1 MRKIIVCALLALSA
15 VCGVCAQVVPEDL
28 LVIEALINRHKRSYD
43 KMVERQ
49 DLAAAN
55 VGISYKVKDLAV
67 EYEKLKKK
75 VAGRLQVGYAALELA
90 YEVSLVARNLLKVA
104 PLVSEYVD
112 FGVRNAAKNPL
123 LGQYYMKSYKGVL
136 AEVNKCKELI
146 LYGNLVNSNLKEKL
160 HMLRE
165 LNSSLDTMIYHLDGA
180 LFMGR
185 GLIALG
191 MPHGEIFEEMMQ
203 SPEVKGRLKKVSD
216 NIKSNMGKK

>member
-1 MRKIIVCALLALSA
+1 MRKSIVCALLALSA
-15 VCGVCAQVVPEDL
+15 VCGLRAQVVPEDL
-28 LVIEALINRHKRSYD
+28 PVIEALINRHKRSYD

-55 VGISYKVKDLAV
+55 AGISYKVKDLAV

-90 YEVSLVARNLLKVA
+90 YEVSRVARNLLKVA
-104 PLVSEYVD
+104 PLVREYVD

-136 AEVNKCKELI
+136 AEINKCKELI

-191 MPHGEIFEEMMQ
+191 MPRGEIFEEMMQ